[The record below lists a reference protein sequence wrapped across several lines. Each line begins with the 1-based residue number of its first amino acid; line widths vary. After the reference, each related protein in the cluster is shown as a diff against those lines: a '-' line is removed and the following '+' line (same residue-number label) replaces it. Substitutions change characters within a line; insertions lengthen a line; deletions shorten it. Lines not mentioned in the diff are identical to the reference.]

1 MASGLE
7 LVRSAIIKG
16 EDGMDRWDFVM
27 PPCMLPMQGMRLASR
42 GSISI
47 SCFNI
52 GAIMWG
58 MGFRILCLG
67 LRVSLNW
74 GSPGRH
80 LYSTEGGF
88 PRCSYRS

>member
-1 MASGLE
+1 
-7 LVRSAIIKG
+7 
-16 EDGMDRWDFVM
+16 M
-27 PPCMLPMQGMRLASR
+27 PPMQGMRFASK

-47 SCFNI
+47 SCFSI

-67 LRVSLNW
+67 FRVPLNW
-74 GSPGRH
+74 GSPGKH

-88 PRCSYRS
+88 PRCSDMSRSVISGSPSMASQNRLGAM